1 MTSRPRRSSAR
12 VTLVLLG
19 AAALAAC
26 GPEDDALRRDLYA
39 SKDDCV
45 HDWGDELKCEQQPSQ
60 GYASGGRAGY
70 WYGPFYRGGQ
80 YGSSPQSEP
89 PGTVSQARPGS
100 RSVGTSHVS
109 YGGFGAGAATHGS
122 SGS

>member
-1 MTSRPRRSSAR
+1 MPIRRRKSSAH

-26 GPEDDALRRDLYA
+26 GQEDDTLRRDVYT
-39 SKDDCV
+39 SREDCV
-45 HDWGDELKCEQQPSQ
+45 HDWGDELKCENQPAA
-60 GYASGGRAGY
+60 ASAFGHY
-70 WYGPFYRGGQ
+70 SSFWYEPSYRSGQ
-80 YGSSPQSEP
+80 FGSSLRSEP

-109 YGGFGAGAATHGS
+109 HGGFGGSGAAHASGGS
-122 SGS
+122 